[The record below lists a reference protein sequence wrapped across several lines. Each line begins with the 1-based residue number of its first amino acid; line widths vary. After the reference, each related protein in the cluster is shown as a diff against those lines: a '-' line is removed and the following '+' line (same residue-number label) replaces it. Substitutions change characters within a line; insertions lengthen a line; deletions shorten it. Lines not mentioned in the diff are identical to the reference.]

1 MRRTLL
7 TILTVMALSPLAGH
21 AASVTVKPGETLS
34 DIAAR
39 YGVSINSLMRL
50 NGLRD
55 PNFVQ
60 VGQRL
65 QIPGAVSAGS
75 GRHTV
80 RSGDTLS
87 QIAVQYRVT
96 ERQLIVLNGLASA
109 DHVEIGPCKAR
120 PRWVHRPHSTR
131 W

>member
-87 QIAVQYRVT
+87 QIAVQYLS
-96 ERQLIVLNGLASA
+96 LI
-109 DHVEIGPCKAR
+109 HI
-120 PRWVHRPHSTR
+120 
-131 W
+131 